1 MISSRKPSHVGG
13 AIYGGIVVLA
23 TVGALS
29 ADDGVGPGRM
39 LFITLTTV
47 LVFWIAHAFSET
59 IELHATAERALPVR
73 AAESVLRTEWSIVQA
88 ALPAV
93 IGLGLAALGIIGRG
107 AGVNV
112 TLALGLAELFGWGL
126 FASRRAG
133 RSLAR
138 SVPSALVF
146 TALGVGIVL
155 LKVAV
160 AH

>member
-13 AIYGGIVVLA
+13 AIYGGIVMLA

-29 ADDGVGPGRM
+29 EDDAVGPGRM
-39 LFITLTTV
+39 LLITLTTSI
-47 LVFWIAHAFSET
+47 VFWVAHAFSET
-59 IELHATAERALPVR
+59 IELRATAEQTLPMR
-73 AAESVLRTEWSIVQA
+73 AAAPILRSEWSIVQA

-107 AGVNV
+107 AGVNI
-112 TLALGLAELFGWGL
+112 TLGLGLVELFGWGL
-126 FASRRAG
+126 FTSRRAG
-133 RSLAR
+133 RDLRHSI
-138 SVPSALVF
+138 PTALVS